1 MATHTQDRVIPT
13 EQVLGIPIAVVD
25 LAQAIEIIERFI
37 QGDSPQL
44 VVTANAIA
52 AVMAHDD
59 PAFADE
65 VRSAGLVTCDGAG
78 TQWALKR
85 GGHENAA
92 KVTGIDLLEQL
103 CRLSSDKGYRLYFL
117 GGAPG
122 VAEEARNKLQLRV
135 PGCNIVGCRDG
146 FFPVDDD
153 DLVAQE
159 IAEFKPD
166 VVFIAMGMPR
176 QERFFLK
183 TKHLL
188 GAKVGIGVGGA
199 LDVFSGRTKR
209 APEIWQRL
217 KLEWLWRALL
227 NPKKLKNLKNL
238 PRFMWLVKTG
248 K

>member
-1 MATHTQDRVIPT
+1 MIQT

-25 LAQAIEIIERFI
+25 LPEALQIIEGFI
-37 QGDSPQL
+37 HEEAPQL

-52 AVMAHDD
+52 AVMAFDD
-59 PAFADE
+59 PVFAEE

-85 GGHENAA
+85 AGHANAA
-92 KVTGIDLLEQL
+92 KVTGVDILEQM
-103 CRLSSDKGYRLYFL
+103 CKLSSDKGYRLYFL

-122 VAEEARNKLQLRV
+122 VAKEASDRLQVKV
-135 PGCNIVGCRDG
+135 PGCNIVGYRDG
-146 FFPVDDD
+146 FFPASDD

-159 IAEFKPD
+159 VAESKPD

-217 KLEWLWRALL
+217 KMEWLWRALL
-227 NPKKLKNLKNL
+227 NPKKIKNLKNL
-238 PRFMWLVKTG
+238 PRFMWLVKMG